1 MTDARRRALALGALA
16 ISTFTYVTTETLPI
30 GVLPGIARGF
40 DVDTATVGLLVG
52 AYALVVVLATVPLA
66 RLTARVPR
74 RAQLLL
80 LLTLLVVANLGSAL
94 APAFGLLVAA
104 RVVAALSHALFWAV
118 VGPTAAS
125 LARPG
130 ARGRALAAVYAG
142 QSIGVVLGV
151 PLGTLLGEVVDWRAA
166 FGGAAALGLVALAVA
181 AATLPHVSRADDVAS
196 TGSEPSGP
204 RYAVLVGTTVLVA
217 TGALLAFT
225 YVTPFL
231 IDVTGVPPTAVSA
244 VLLVRGAAG
253 LVAVLVSGRF
263 IDRHPRRVML
273 TATGLLVVGL
283 SVQCLGREQALVAT
297 AGLALVAA
305 GMSAFTTGLST
316 RVLTVAPGSTDVAAG
331 GTSTAFNVGI
341 MAGSSTGGAL
351 LAVVGLA
358 GLPLVGV
365 AFTGAALLL
374 LAAEPRLVRGRRP
387 VPA

>member
-1 MTDARRRALALGALA
+1 MTAEARRRALALGALA
-16 ISTFTYVTTETLPI
+16 IATFTYVTTETLPI
-30 GVLPGIARGF
+30 GVLPGIARAF
-40 DVDTATVGLLVG
+40 SVDAATVGLLVG
-52 AYALVVVLATVPLA
+52 AYALVVVVATVPLA

-80 LLTLLVVANLGSAL
+80 LLGLLVVANLGSAL
-94 APAFGLLVAA
+94 APAFGVLVAA
-104 RVVAALSHALFWAV
+104 RVIAALSHALFWAV

-130 ARGRALAAVYAG
+130 ARGRALAAVFAG
-142 QSIGVVLGV
+142 QSIGVVVGV
-151 PLGTLLGEVVDWRAA
+151 PLGTLIGEAVDWRAA
-166 FGGAAALGLVALAVA
+166 FGGAAVLAAVALAVA
-181 AATLPHVSRADDVAS
+181 AAALPRVARAEDLAA

-204 RYAVLVGTTVLVA
+204 RYAVLVAATVLVA
-217 TGALLAFT
+217 TGSLLAFT

-231 IDVTGVPPTAVSA
+231 IDVSRVSPGAVSA

-253 LVAVLVSGRF
+253 LLAVLVSGRF

-273 TATGLLVVGL
+273 AATALLVVGL
-283 SVQCLGREQALVAT
+283 LVQWAGREQPLVAT
-297 AGLALVAA
+297 VGLALIAG

-341 MAGSSTGGAL
+341 MAGSSAGGAL

-358 GLPLVGV
+358 GLPLVGAV
-365 AFTGAALLL
+365 FAAAALLL
-374 LAAEPRLVRGRRP
+374 LAVEPPLVRAR